1 MLSNQFF
8 TLLSNGLG
16 GFGIECVG
24 AMSMETDEPLQPDNA
39 LAVNTQ
45 RMLPPPISGHCL
57 DNLPSPSFRRSTFQ
71 KISELLRKSPRSS
84 FFLAVIVLPAG
95 LDLFDRI
102 ETEE

>member
-8 TLLSNGLG
+8 TPLPKCLG

-45 RMLPPPISGHCL
+45 RMLPS
-57 DNLPSPSFRRSTFQ
+57 
-71 KISELLRKSPRSS
+71 
-84 FFLAVIVLPAG
+84 
-95 LDLFDRI
+95 
-102 ETEE
+102 